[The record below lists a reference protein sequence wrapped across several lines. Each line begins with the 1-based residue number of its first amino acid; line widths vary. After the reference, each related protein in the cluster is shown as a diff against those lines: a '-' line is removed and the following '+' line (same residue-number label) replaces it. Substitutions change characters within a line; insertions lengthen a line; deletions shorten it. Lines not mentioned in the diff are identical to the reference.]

1 LLIYLR
7 GVIAMENMLLKSE
20 DILAISEKEST
31 VYSNSSFCPSCL
43 RAIPSKIVI
52 REGFSYLIKKC
63 TFENIEFE
71 SLLEKVN
78 QPFRKNDNLKDRPCF
93 SIEVGQKNITEADI
107 FNFQDIQNIYLL
119 LTSFCNSD
127 CKMCFDKYSRPR
139 GEMTFDFIKEKLKI
153 FKNKQIYLSGGEP
166 TLRDDLPE
174 IIKLVTESGNIPVLL
189 TNGLKLSDVAY
200 LRRLKRNG
208 LGFIYLSLDGLK
220 EEIYERLRG
229 GKFEYK
235 LKLQALEN
243 IKKEKIR
250 TVITTTLVK
259 GINNDQVKG
268 LIDYAKKHNFIS
280 EISFRP
286 LYLGK
291 NEYGTDFDKSH
302 LLSKSEINEL
312 VCQALE
318 FSNNYFE
325 LFYDMKSAAVKFLK
339 KLFPDIKINLPQQNH
354 LYLKRKNGKFRLLLI
369 KEELETIT
377 KYLNEG
383 RWSKLIKMKYLP
395 LLACFVKNKS
405 LPPKIEQDMF
415 KMGVFRVSQGYV
427 RPAQDAIIAEQ
438 INALVYDPTGIIAYF
453 PD

>member
-1 LLIYLR
+1 MI
-7 GVIAMENMLLKSE
+7 MEKVLLKPKE
-20 DILAISEKEST
+20 LLEISERENT
-31 VYSNSSFCPSCL
+31 FYSDSSFCPSCL
-43 RAIPSKIVI
+43 RVIPSKIVTK
-52 REGFSYLIKKC
+52 EGFSYLIKRC

-78 QPFRKNDNLKDRPCF
+78 QPFRKNDNLKDLPHF
-93 SIEVGQKNITEADI
+93 SLKIGQKNITEADI
-107 FNFQDIQNIYLL
+107 FNFQDIQNVYLL

-127 CKMCFDKYSRPR
+127 CRMCFDKYSRPR
-139 GEMTFDFIKEKLKI
+139 DEMTVDFIKEKLNI

-166 TLRDDLPE
+166 TLHGDLPE
-174 IIKLVTESGNIPVLL
+174 IIKLITESSNIPVLL
-189 TNGLKLSDVAY
+189 TNGLKLSDAAY
-200 LRRLKRNG
+200 LRKLKRNG
-208 LGFIYLSLDGLK
+208 LGFIYLSFDGLK
-220 EEIYERLRG
+220 EEIYERMRG

-250 TVITTTLVK
+250 TVITTTIVK
-259 GINNDQVKG
+259 GINDDQVKD

-291 NEYGTDFDKSH
+291 NEYGMDFDKSH

-312 VCQALE
+312 VCEALGL
-318 FSNNYFE
+318 SNNYFE
-325 LFYDMKSAAVKFLK
+325 LFYDMKSASVKFLK
-339 KLFPDIKINLPQQNH
+339 KSFPNIKINSPQQSH
-354 LYLKRKNGKFRLLLI
+354 LYLKRENGKFRSLLS

-377 KYLNEG
+377 KCLNEN
-383 RWSKLIKMKYLP
+383 RWSKLIKIKYLP
-395 LLACFVKNKS
+395 LLFCLIKS
-405 LPPKIEQDMF
+405 KFLPPKIEQDMF

-427 RPAQDAIIAEQ
+427 RPVQDAIIAEQ
-438 INALVYDPTGIIAYF
+438 INALTYGPTGIIAYV